1 MPLAFAPE
9 DRVSLARPEPLRPE
23 GDFVLYWMRLSRRTR
38 WNFALQ
44 QAMAHAEALGKPLV
58 VMEGLRRDLPFSS
71 PRFHQLL
78 LEGMQDQA
86 RAYAAHPGVRY
97 WPMPDREPG
106 DHSRLLQ
113 GLSRRACVTVTDAFP
128 HHTLPAMLAQATP
141 KLSGRL
147 EVVDTLGLLPLSRSG
162 AFATAHAF
170 RRHLQK
176 HLAPHL
182 LAFPHPEP
190 LAVAQLPSAAGLD
203 LKDLL
208 AAHPPAQLEAWLAP
222 GAFPEL
228 PFNSPG
234 VLPVPGVRG
243 GQEAASRQAQHFLS
257 TKLARYQEDRND
269 PSKSGASGLS
279 AHLHFGHLGVH
290 EVVAGLMQ
298 QEGWNLERLGRETKG
313 HREGWW
319 GMSPAAEAFLD
330 ELVTWREVGHGVA
343 AHLPQHD
350 RYESLPA
357 WAQASLAKHASD
369 PRPHLYTEAQLEAS
383 ETHDPIWNAAQRQ
396 LRQEGRIHNYLR
408 MLWGK
413 KVLEWSPS
421 PEEGFDTLMRL
432 NDRWALDGRD
442 PNSVSGVAWCFGRFD
457 RAWGPERSIYG
468 LIRYMSSEN
477 TARKW
482 KLQPYLGRFGEAKQ
496 GRLF

>member
-1 MPLAFAPE
+1 MALAFAPK
-9 DRVSLARPEPLRPE
+9 DRLALARPEPVRPD
-23 GDFVLYWMRLSRRTR
+23 GDFVLYWMRMSRRTR

-44 QAMAHAEALGKPLV
+44 QALAHAEALGKPLV
-58 VMEGLRRDLPFSS
+58 VMEGLRRDLPYSS
-71 PRFHQLL
+71 PRFHQVL

-86 RAYAAHPGVRY
+86 AAFGEHPGVRY

-113 GLSRRACVTVTDAFP
+113 ALSLRACVTVTDAFP
-128 HHTLPAMLAQATP
+128 HHVLPAMLQQATP
-141 KLSGRL
+141 KLAGRL
-147 EVVDTLGLLPLSRSG
+147 EVIDTLGLLPLSCSG

-170 RRHLQK
+170 RRHLHK

-182 LAFPHPEP
+182 MAFPHPEP
-190 LAVAQLPSAAGLD
+190 LKAAQLPSANTLD
-203 LKDLL
+203 LGELL
-208 AAHPPAQLEAWLAP
+208 AKHPPACLADWLKP

-228 PFNSPG
+228 PFDSPR
-234 VLPVPGVRG
+234 VLPVPGVLG
-243 GQEAASRQAQHFLS
+243 GGRAASQQAQHFLAH
-257 TKLARYQEDRND
+257 KLARYQEDRND
-269 PSKSGASGLS
+269 PSRSGASGLS
-279 AHLHFGHLGVH
+279 THLHFGHLGVH

-298 QEGWNLERLGRETKG
+298 LEGWSPESLGREGKG
-313 HREGWW
+313 QREGWW
-319 GMSPAAEAFLD
+319 GMSPSAEAFLD

-343 AHLPQHD
+343 AHMPRHD
-350 RYESLPA
+350 HYESLPT
-357 WAQASLAKHASD
+357 WAKATLAKHASD
-369 PRPHLYTEAQLEAS
+369 PRPHLYTEAQLEAGD
-383 ETHDPIWNAAQRQ
+383 THDPIWNAAQRQ
-396 LRQEGRIHNYLR
+396 LREEGRIHNYLR

-421 PEEGFDTLMRL
+421 PEAGFDTLMRL

-457 RAWGPERSIYG
+457 RAWGPERPIFG

-482 KLQPYLGRFGEAKQ
+482 KLQGYLDRFGEGRQ
-496 GRLF
+496 DRLF